1 MRTHR
6 QTDTPQCY
14 VLSPATHSAILL
26 HVHINNH
33 DHRLTSLQRM
43 VTHLCRMTW
52 WSVCGRL
59 SGQYMSKE
67 RDDRHPG
74 SCPASKRRCE
84 VEWSEIATGW
94 AQTCNVWSTTS
105 RLQQI
110 DRTECL
116 WHRQHDRV
124 TVSLC
129 LSVSLSLSLA
139 HTDTVMATN
148 ALTHVCGLWWPC
160 EILASIS
167 PLTDYTQPFTETHRM
182 GWWSFTYL
190 SPASSFFPPRLP
202 LPSVPPCPHP
212 VQTRQSLKEPM
223 STGHWSEWRNHRLSS
238 CLLVAPQVSWHRK
251 CCSNSRARSVQGWRT
266 WSSGLL
272 VQCKKYNI

>member
-129 LSVSLSLSLA
+129 LSVSLSLS
-139 HTDTVMATN
+139 
-148 ALTHVCGLWWPC
+148 G
-160 EILASIS
+160 
-167 PLTDYTQPFTETHRM
+167 THRHCHGHQCSDSCLWLVVTM
-182 GWWSFTYL
+182 RDTRFYQSTNWLHTAIHRNTQDGMVILHLLVTSFL
-190 SPASSFFPPRLP
+190 L
-202 LPSVPPCPHP
+202 LPSSPPTPLCPSLSTPGSNEAEFERANEHRALVWVEKP
-212 VQTRQSLKEPM
+212 QTEQ
-223 STGHWSEWRNHRLSS
+223 
-238 CLLVAPQVSWHRK
+238 LLVGGTTSQLTQEV
-251 CCSNSRARSVQGWRT
+251 
-266 WSSGLL
+266 LL
-272 VQCKKYNI
+272 QQQS